1 MEKSPGMPL
10 RAPPSR
16 PCMGAVRTGGSS
28 PSQTSPLPRT
38 GFGCCM
44 QHWTEQEGAEVRVG
58 RGLLPRSFQVTHFVV
73 FSLFSL
79 TSVRSLD
86 SITKK
91 TLCHL
96 GYQIPSLYTL
106 R

>member
-1 MEKSPGMPL
+1 MEKSPRMPL
-10 RAPPSR
+10 QAPLSQ

-28 PSQTSPLPRT
+28 PSQISPSPHR
-38 GFGCCM
+38 CWV
-44 QHWTEQEGAEVRVG
+44 QRWAEQEGAEVRVG
-58 RGLLPRSFQVTHFVV
+58 RGPLPRSFQVTHFVV
-73 FSLFSL
+73 FFLFSL

-96 GYQIPSLYTL
+96 GYQILSLCTL